1 MKATDIVRRIDDLG
15 RVVIPKE
22 IRRTLKIRE
31 GNSLEIYTDSQG
43 NVIFKKYS
51 PIGEMDEIAETY
63 AQVINKMT
71 GKAAFIC
78 DNEKVIAVSGAPK
91 KEYLDKNISFALE
104 NLINKRD
111 VFVYEKNSKSISAF
125 ENGEEEVFIMIPI
138 IVSSETVG
146 AVFSV
151 CDGDWRETEME
162 KKLMQAAA
170 FLLEKQLGF

>member
-1 MKATDIVRRIDDLG
+1 MKATGIVRRIDDLG

-51 PIGEMDEIAETY
+51 PIGEIDETAEIY
-63 AQVINKMT
+63 AQVVSKMT

-78 DNEKVIAVSGAPK
+78 DNEKVVAVSGAPK
-91 KEYLDKNISFALE
+91 KEYLGRNISFALE
-104 NLINKRD
+104 NIINKRESFIYD
-111 VFVYEKNSKSISAF
+111 KNCKNVKAF
-125 ENGEEEVFIMIPI
+125 EGGEETVYCMTPI

-146 AVFSV
+146 AVFSLS
-151 CDGDWRETEME
+151 DGNEATREME
-162 KKLMQAAA
+162 QKLIQAAA
-170 FLLEKQLGF
+170 LLLEKQLGF